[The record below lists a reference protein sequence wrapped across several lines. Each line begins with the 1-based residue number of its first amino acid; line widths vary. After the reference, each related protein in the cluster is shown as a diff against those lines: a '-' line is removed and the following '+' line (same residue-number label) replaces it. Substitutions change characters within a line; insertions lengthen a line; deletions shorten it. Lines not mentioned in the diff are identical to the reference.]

1 MPETGKRQTR
11 SSRTTPLRGGR
22 GASGVILAW
31 MLVLTLA
38 VQGCFSIPD
47 PVGDRDERVLEA
59 LAIDEERPY
68 PPSPLSPE
76 AAVAYALS
84 HNLDIRVSEIEA
96 AYQNESLVAS
106 RRRMLPSLT
115 ARYSLEHSNHPN
127 ARWSMST
134 SSGSQSL
141 ESSYSSEPN
150 SHRSDLGAMWS
161 ILDFGVGY
169 LKSRQQGERVRN
181 AEEQRRRVR
190 QQIVLDVLTHY
201 WRATVAEAI
210 SRKAELLRSELEEQA
225 AAIRDSVDMRILSQ
239 AEGAR
244 RELSVHSG
252 LAELE
257 QWRRLATQAR
267 LELARILGAG
277 SAADF
282 ELAEFPDELPDLP
295 DLPGGDPE
303 VLQAAALRRRPE
315 LFQQDAQERIAV
327 EEAKLAILQMAPN
340 ANLSL
345 NLYHDPDKFLEW
357 NNWMTVGARVSWN
370 LFNIPARLSERRMA
384 HLQKDL
390 AHNRGLVLAAG
401 IMAQV
406 GIAYSDWKLSR
417 QYAEKLFE
425 RAATRRRLV
434 EALAAGEQDGQT
446 RPGEVLM
453 ERVRLL
459 GETAMAMRAG
469 AEVRVA
475 GARLANAV
483 GLDVD
488 ADGRIKWDIDVD
500 GLEWDFNTDFCDTVP
515 VDPTE
520 QWVRLNVGE
529 PPEIYTGTPEQA
541 STQDSAGSGVDEPAN
556 DTASTRPRDTEQVS
570 AEPTTKDT
578 VKGTAI
584 ETVTDTAKETA
595 IETDKVATQSTFMG
609 AAHADA
615 KPAKNSPKNV
625 TTTATEDNAL
635 KTAGKPSATAAADK
649 AAHEQAGR
657 PVGTAA
663 AGASAST
670 PVDDRSETTG
680 IQSLAGLR
688 VIKAEDFLT
697 PDEVFDAKPAD
708 PETVSLMAPA
718 RESGSGTETA
728 DGRRRLPMTAV
739 DLRSVLGDRKTAAP
753 PSTEGPDGRS
763 DRDRALEL
771 LPDITATGGAS
782 GNKGN

>member
-1 MPETGKRQTR
+1 MPGI
-11 SSRTTPLRGGR
+11 
-22 GASGVILAW
+22 ILVW
-31 MLVLTLA
+31 TLVLTLSL
-38 VQGCFSIPD
+38 QGCFSIPD

-59 LAIDEERPY
+59 LAIDEARPV
-68 PPSPLSPE
+68 PPSPLAPE
-76 AAVAYALS
+76 SAVSYALC
-84 HNLDIRVSEIEA
+84 HNLDVKVAEIEA

-106 RRRMLPSLT
+106 RRRLLPSLT
-115 ARYSLEHSNHPN
+115 ARYSVEHSNHPN
-127 ARWSMST
+127 ARWSMSST
-134 SSGSQSL
+134 SGSQSL
-141 ESSYSSEPN
+141 ESSYSSEPT
-150 SHRSDLGAMWS
+150 SHRSDVGAMWS
-161 ILDFGVGY
+161 VLDFGVGY
-169 LKSRQQGERVRN
+169 LKSRQQDERVRG

-257 QWRRLATQAR
+257 QWRRLAVQAR
-267 LELARILGAG
+267 LELARIMGAG
-277 SAADF
+277 SAVDF
-282 ELAEFPDELPDLP
+282 ELAEFPSELPEPPAILI
-295 DLPGGDPE
+295 GDPDA
-303 VLQAAALRRRPE
+303 LQTAALRRRPE

-390 AHNRGLVLAAG
+390 AHNRGLALAAG

-406 GIAYSDWKLSR
+406 GIAYSDWQLSR
-417 QYAEKLFE
+417 QYAEKLYE

-434 EALAAGEQDGQT
+434 EALAAGEKDGQT

-488 ADGRIKWDIDVD
+488 ADGRIRWDIEADGRCDESIVD
-500 GLEWDFNTDFCDTVP
+500 ATLIVETDADIKQVTATGTDTDTAAATDDDAESVFGYDADANADADADANNRDGIFHPIEWDDGDDDYETSS
-515 VDPTE
+515 VDASE
-520 QWVRLNVGE
+520 QWVRFNPDGSTDVLAGD
-529 PPEIYTGTPEQA
+529 PFAKSSGALA
-541 STQDSAGSGVDEPAN
+541 SGP
-556 DTASTRPRDTEQVS
+556 
-570 AEPTTKDT
+570 
-578 VKGTAI
+578 
-584 ETVTDTAKETA
+584 
-595 IETDKVATQSTFMG
+595 
-609 AAHADA
+609 
-615 KPAKNSPKNV
+615 
-625 TTTATEDNAL
+625 
-635 KTAGKPSATAAADK
+635 ADK
-649 AAHEQAGR
+649 NDSGSR
-657 PVGTAA
+657 T
-663 AGASAST
+663 
-670 PVDDRSETTG
+670 
-680 IQSLAGLR
+680 GLR
-688 VIKAEDFLT
+688 VVKAEDFVT
-697 PDEVFDAKPAD
+697 PDEIFEPKSDAV
-708 PETVSLMAPA
+708 PEAVRVMAPA
-718 RESGSGTETA
+718 KPPQSEKNPVTGLHRF
-728 DGRRRLPMTAV
+728 PMTAV
-739 DLRSVLGDRKTAAP
+739 DLRNVLNERKTAAP
-753 PSTEGPDGRS
+753 SATPPAAPSIRPPATQPKTEGPDNRS
-763 DRDRALEL
+763 DRERALEL
-771 LPDITATGGAS
+771 LPDLTAKNGTS
-782 GNKGN
+782 GNKGK